1 MINLVRAI
9 NCITFLSLFFF
20 CRQRGVFSIHYRLH
34 AVLCCLWIRCNSERW
49 CHQLSFNQ
57 MRWIDPID
65 GYSTYNLN
73 RISFWHT
80 IVYTNN
86 YLCWNHVS
94 LSEPAVPRK
103 RFFKSVFVKDI
114 TASFS
119 RRKKKCRHY
128 QINSLF
134 RRFHVVVSY
143 CFKQRTHQ
151 LMIGRIHIRSGK
163 FPWERRSCHKN
174 TKIHLSYDF

>member
-1 MINLVRAI
+1 MINLIRAI
-9 NCITFLSLFFF
+9 NYITFLSLFFF
-20 CRQRGVFSIHYRLH
+20 FLQAKRSFFNSLSLACS
-34 AVLCCLWIRCNSERW
+34 AVLSLDTL
-49 CHQLSFNQ
+49 QLSYNQ

>member
-1 MINLVRAI
+1 MINLIRAI
-9 NCITFLSLFFF
+9 NYITFLSLFFF
-20 CRQRGVFSIHYRLH
+20 FAGKEEFFQFTIACM
-34 AVLCCLWIRCNSERW
+34 LCCLWIRYNSE
-49 CHQLSFNQ
+49 QLSFNQ
-57 MRWIDPID
+57 MRWIDSID

-80 IVYTNN
+80 IAYTNN